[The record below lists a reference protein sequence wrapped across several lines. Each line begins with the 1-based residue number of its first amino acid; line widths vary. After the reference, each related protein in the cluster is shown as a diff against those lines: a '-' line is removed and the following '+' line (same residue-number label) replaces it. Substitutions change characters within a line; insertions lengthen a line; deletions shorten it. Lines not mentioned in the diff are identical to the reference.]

1 MVIIGV
7 REGYREV
14 GLVAM
19 RIGCAEMAAVVE
31 NLWNARF
38 ALQSRGFWSG
48 WCGNLLFHVEQF
60 SGADGEKKAAI
71 AKPFAVAGGFGDAGM
86 FHVEHYRQ
94 KKHSHLRLKRFID
107 PAIQFSDASA
117 AGG

>member
-19 RIGCAEMAAVVE
+19 RIGCAEMAGVVE
-31 NLWNARF
+31 NLWNVGF
-38 ALQSRGFWSG
+38 AVQSRGFWWW

-60 SGADGEKKAAI
+60 GGADGEKRLLCSTWN
-71 AKPFAVAGGFGDAGM
+71 V
-86 FHVEHYRQ
+86 YRLPT
-94 KKHSHLRLKRFID
+94 SGEEVYRSSD
-107 PAIQFSDASA
+107 PV
-117 AGG
+117 

>member
-19 RIGCAEMAAVVE
+19 RIGCAEMAGVVE
-31 NLWNARF
+31 NLWNVRF
-38 ALQSRGFWSG
+38 AVQTRGFWAG
-48 WCGNLLFHVEQF
+48 WCGNLCSTWNSL
-60 SGADGEKKAAI
+60 AARTTKRGCSSLRYSWI
-71 AKPFAVAGGFGDAGM
+71 IWSCGM
-86 FHVEHYRQ
+86 FHVERYWRQ
-94 KKHSHLRLKRFID
+94 KIFHLRLRRLLY
-107 PAIQFSDASA
+107 PAIQFSDAGA

>member
-19 RIGCAEMAAVVE
+19 RIGCAEMAGVVE
-31 NLWNARF
+31 NLWNAGF
-38 ALQSRGFWSG
+38 AVQSRGFWLG

-60 SGADGEKKAAI
+60 SGADGGKEAA
-71 AKPFAVAGGFGDAGM
+71 V
-86 FHVEHYRQ
+86 FHVERYRLPAVGEEVDR
-94 KKHSHLRLKRFID
+94 SSD
-107 PAIQFSDASA
+107 PF
-117 AGG
+117 

>member
-38 ALQSRGFWSG
+38 AAQSRGFWSG

-60 SGADGEKKAAI
+60 SGADGEKEAA
-71 AKPFAVAGGFGDAGM
+71 AVNP
-86 FHVEHYRQ
+86 
-94 KKHSHLRLKRFID
+94 SL
-107 PAIQFSDASA
+107 
-117 AGG
+117 

>member
-19 RIGCAEMAAVVE
+19 RNGCAEMAGVVE
-31 NLWNARF
+31 NLWNACF

-60 SGADGEKKAAI
+60 SGADGEKKAAVANLAI
-71 AKPFAVAGGFGDAGM
+71 AARFGDAGM

-94 KKHSHLRLKRFID
+94 KKHSHL
-107 PAIQFSDASA
+107 
-117 AGG
+117 G